1 MSNQLHKL
9 KIDLLKIPSAA
20 IKPGKNGR
28 TYLIIDVEESQLFQ
42 GKTALYLDIDM
53 RENRDGEDQ
62 YGNTHMLV
70 ISPTKEQRLA
80 KEKTPIVGNA
90 KTFVFPERNMPQS
103 SAPKRMTTDDD
114 DSAIPF

>member
-9 KIDLLKIPSAA
+9 KINLRKIPAA
-20 IKPGKNGR
+20 IIKTRAEVGR
-28 TYLIIDVEESQLFQ
+28 KYLIIDIAKSGMFDNDNA
-42 GKTALYLDIDM
+42 TYLDIDM

-70 ISPTKEQRLA
+70 ISPTKEQREA

-90 KTFVFPERNMPQS
+90 KTYVFPDRNMPQS

-114 DSAIPF
+114 DSIPF

>member
-1 MSNQLHKL
+1 
-9 KIDLLKIPSAA
+9 
-20 IKPGKNGR
+20 
-28 TYLIIDVEESQLFQ
+28 
-42 GKTALYLDIDM
+42 M

-90 KTFVFPERNMPQS
+90 KTYVFPDRNMPQS
-103 SAPKRMTTDDD
+103 SPKQRDGRPHTDIVIPNDDD
-114 DSAIPF
+114 NDLIPF

>member
-1 MSNQLHKL
+1 M
-9 KIDLLKIPSAA
+9 KIPSAA
-20 IKPGKNGR
+20 IKPNKNGR
-28 TYLIIDVEESQLFQ
+28 AYLIIDIEESQLYQ

-90 KTFVFPERNMPQS
+90 KTYVFPDRNMPQS
-103 SAPKRMTTDDD
+103 SASKRTTMDDNTDD
-114 DSAIPF
+114 IPF